1 MQKGGAIYIL
11 TNINNNAL
19 YTGVTND
26 LVRRIFEHR
35 QGLNPKSFSAKY
47 NVTKLVYYESFHS
60 IEEAISREKQIKGGS
75 RKKKEDL
82 KKSINP
88 DWKDLWEEIQN
99 W

>member
-11 TNINNNAL
+11 TNSNNKVL
-19 YTGVTND
+19 YTGVIND

-35 QGLNPKSFSAKY
+35 HGLNPKSFSAKY
-47 NVTKLVYYESFHS
+47 NVNKLVYYESFHS
-60 IEEAISREKQIKGGS
+60 IAEAISREKQIKAGS
-75 RKKKEDL
+75 RKKKENL
-82 KKSINP
+82 IKSINP

>member
-11 TNINNNAL
+11 TNNHNRVL

-35 QGLNPKSFSAKY
+35 DGLSPKSFSAKY
-47 NVTKLVYYESFHS
+47 NVTKLVYFESFHS

-82 KKSINP
+82 INSINP